1 MQITRRSFL
10 KLSGAVSASTALGLD
25 FRPVKAYADELSK
38 MNRIKTSKQ
47 FTTICCYCSVGCGL
61 ISSVDKRD
69 RQNLQH
75 RGRSRPSHQ

>member
-25 FRPVKAYADELSK
+25 FKPVKAYADELSK

-47 FTTICCYCSVGCGL
+47 YTTVCAYCSCGCGL
-61 ISSVDKRD
+61 ISSVDSVTGKISR
-69 RQNLQH
+69 H
-75 RGRSRPSHQ
+75 RPSYTASRS